1 LAHSAGFTASL
12 DFIAEVTG
20 HHPLCVHIVGANLAT
35 ALKDKGFDGDDTAFL
50 MILFDALTEGDIC
63 AGDVLAEAFDAAMQE
78 AQ

>member
-35 ALKDKGFDGDDTAFL
+35 ALKDQGFDGDDTAFL

-63 AGDVLAEAFDAAMQE
+63 AGDVLADLFEHATASA
-78 AQ
+78 